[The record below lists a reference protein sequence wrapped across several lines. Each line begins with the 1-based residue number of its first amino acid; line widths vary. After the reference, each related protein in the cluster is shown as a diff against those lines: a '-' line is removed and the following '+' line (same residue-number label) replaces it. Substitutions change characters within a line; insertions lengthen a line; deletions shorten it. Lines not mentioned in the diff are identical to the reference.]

1 MMYNYIMQRTQISLT
16 AEVRNLLDSE
26 ATRTGRSISA
36 LIRDA
41 VLRTYGTDRDA
52 DDDYSAIEAAF
63 GAWIDRQEDGEG
75 YVERLRS
82 GGRLNQ
88 TLSQ

>member
-1 MMYNYIMQRTQISLT
+1 MYNYIMQRTQISLT
-16 AEVRNLLDSE
+16 ADVRKLLDSE
-26 ATRTGRSISA
+26 ASRTGRSISA

-41 VLRTYGTDRDA
+41 VVHTYGTARDA
-52 DDDYSAIEAAF
+52 ADDYSAIEDAF
-63 GAWIDRQEDGEG
+63 GAWIDRQEDGED

-82 GGRLNQ
+82 GGRLNH